1 MAPAMKSR
9 QIAEE
14 IRTLYAKEPGRAPEL
29 IRRYLEKTLPGSSRQ
44 EQMDALQGVLAEF
57 GGLPAGTKLSGRHAE
72 PVLARLFSLVL
83 GGRVSETELASE
95 DVLERLAGSLNELF
109 DMLNRLIATIDAT
122 LGGGAA
128 AQDETI
134 RHVIG
139 DQLEGESASMSLER
153 HLGRIGDA
161 FFRSHEAF
169 QSAARKI
176 VGDILD
182 ELDPQRIQDAQEG
195 GMKFGPL
202 KKAESFDVYRNKYD
216 SCRSWYES
224 DRFTTD
230 LLREFE
236 KRCRKTPP

>member
-1 MAPAMKSR
+1 
-9 QIAEE
+9 
-14 IRTLYAKEPGRAPEL
+14 
-29 IRRYLEKTLPGSSRQ
+29 
-44 EQMDALQGVLAEF
+44 MDALQGVLAEF
-57 GGLPAGTKLSGRHAE
+57 GGLPAGVKPAGSHAE

-95 DVLERLAGSLNELF
+95 EVLERLAGSLNELF
-109 DMLNRLIATIDAT
+109 DTLNRLIATIDAT
-122 LGGGAA
+122 LGGGV

-182 ELDPQRIQDAQEG
+182 ELDPQRIHDAQEG
-195 GMKFGPL
+195 GLKFGPL
-202 KKAESFDVYRNKYD
+202 KKAESFDVYQNKYD
-216 SCRSWYES
+216 RCRSWYES

-236 KRCRKTPP
+236 KRCQKTPP

>member
-1 MAPAMKSR
+1 MVEAMNGR
-9 QIAEE
+9 QIAKE

-29 IRRYLEKTLPGSSRQ
+29 IRRYLERTLPGNSLQ
-44 EQMDALQGVLAEF
+44 EQMDALQGVMAEF
-57 GGLPAGTKLSGRHAE
+57 GDMPTGEKPSGNRPE

-83 GGRVSETELASE
+83 GGRVSETELVSE
-95 DVLERLAGSLNELF
+95 AVLERLARSLNQLF
-109 DMLNRLIATIDAT
+109 DTLNRLIATIEAT
-122 LGGGAA
+122 LGGGA
-128 AQDETI
+128 QDKTI

-139 DQLEGESASMSLER
+139 EQLEGESASMSLER

-169 QSAARKI
+169 QSATRKI
-176 VGDILD
+176 VGDILE
-182 ELDPQRIQDAQEG
+182 ELDPQRIHDVQEG

-202 KKAESFDVYRNKYD
+202 KKAESFDAYRNKYD

-236 KRCRKTPP
+236 KRCQKTPP

>member
-1 MAPAMKSR
+1 MVPAMRHR

-14 IRTLYAKEPGRAPEL
+14 IRTLYGKEPGRAPEL
-29 IRRYLEKTLPGSSRQ
+29 IRRYLETTLPGNSRQ
-44 EQMDALQGVLAEF
+44 EQIDALQGVLAEF
-57 GGLPAGTKLSGRHAE
+57 GGLPAVAKPSGSDAE

-95 DVLERLAGSLNELF
+95 EVLERLAGSLNELF
-109 DMLNRLIATIDAT
+109 DTLNRLIATIDAT
-122 LGGGAA
+122 LGGGA

-169 QSAARKI
+169 QTAARKI

-216 SCRSWYES
+216 RCRSWYES
-224 DRFTTD
+224 DRFKTD

-236 KRCRKTPP
+236 KSCQKTPP